1 MELKKLYTEDI
12 TILTA
17 FGETRIGG
25 RAENQDSYGWSSSP
39 FGYVVTVCDGMGGG
53 PGGKTASSIAVKEII
68 DSICE
73 AGKEENVNNINI
85 PHLHSSSVLSQ
96 STSNQYIYY

>member
-39 FGYVVTVCDGMGGG
+39 FGYVVTVCDGMG
-53 PGGKTASSIAVKEII
+53 
-68 DSICE
+68 
-73 AGKEENVNNINI
+73 
-85 PHLHSSSVLSQ
+85 
-96 STSNQYIYY
+96 